1 MKLRKRKVVAVQL
14 QTAGI
19 ASIMPLMPSLTVLA
33 AMLAAAGGN
42 ATVDV
47 HGGGGG
53 QVLLVCSTAR
63 EQQRTRSDCILQ
75 QHRSRAQ

>member
-19 ASIMPLMPSLTVLA
+19 ASIMPSLTVLA
-33 AMLAAAGGN
+33 AMLP
-42 ATVDV
+42 VDV

>member
-1 MKLRKRKVVAVQL
+1 VTNRMKLRKRKVVAVQL

-19 ASIMPLMPSLTVLA
+19 TSIMPLMPSLTVLA
-33 AMLAAAGGN
+33 AMLP
-42 ATVDV
+42 VDV